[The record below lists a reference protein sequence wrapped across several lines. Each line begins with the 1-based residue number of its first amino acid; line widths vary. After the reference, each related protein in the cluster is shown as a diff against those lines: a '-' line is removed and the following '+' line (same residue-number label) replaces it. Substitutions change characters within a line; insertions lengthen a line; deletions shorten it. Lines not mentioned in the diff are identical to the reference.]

1 MRRIPFVARTGV
13 TLLERTMTEA
23 EFRTVTKRELVNRI
37 ADDTGQMKV
46 VVRLILQKFLHEVID
61 ELSNG
66 NRLEFRDFGVFE
78 VRERKAR
85 VAQNP
90 RTLEKV
96 EVPAKRAVKFK
107 VGRVMRERVCEG
119 LEADSKNGLPD
130 LEVDGEGVLDAAA
143 SEPTEAGGKA
153 LDAKAK
159 DRKGKG
165 PQAPPNKPGS
175 PF

>member
-1 MRRIPFVARTGV
+1 MRWIAFIARTKA

-46 VVRLILQKFLHEVID
+46 VVRLIVQKFLHEVID

-107 VGRVMRERVCEG
+107 VGRVMRERVCDG
-119 LEADSKNGLPD
+119 LSSHSKNGLPLD
-130 LEVDGEGVLDAAA
+130 DHDEEVFDAAESHEGRSRGEGAANDGTA
-143 SEPTEAGGKA
+143 S
-153 LDAKAK
+153 AK
-159 DRKGKG
+159 R
-165 PQAPPNKPGS
+165 PSAPPEKPSS

>member
-1 MRRIPFVARTGV
+1 
-13 TLLERTMTEA
+13 MTEA

-37 ADDTGQMKV
+37 AEDTGQMKV

-119 LEADSKNGLPD
+119 LEAGSKNGLPE
-130 LEVDGEGVLDAAA
+130 LEDDEDVFDAAPSANESGAQA
-143 SEPTEAGGKA
+143 SDGKSG
-153 LDAKAK
+153 
-159 DRKGKG
+159 DRKGKR
-165 PQAPPNKPGS
+165 PPTPPNKPSS